1 MVSLVALPGVR
12 PHQKRLSLALKV
24 YNRHTSTQTLGKD
37 PETIGTLTHVN
48 TIMTAHSENTVQ
60 AQSTQQ
66 YSAKG
71 PDFMIIGGM
80 KCATST
86 LHEQLALQPGI
97 FMTSLKEPN
106 FFSNDE
112 EFAKG
117 MDYYH
122 ALFTG
127 AQPNDLCGESSTH
140 YTKLPTYPDTV
151 QRLAAAFPQSK
162 FIYVMRHPIDRLV
175 SQYIHEWTQRI
186 VDTDINEAIDQFPEM
201 IEYSLYTKQLQPYF
215 EQFGHDR
222 VLPVFFER
230 MLTHPQAELE
240 RVCQFIGYEGAPIW
254 QELDAQN
261 VSADRI
267 RISGWRDFLV
277 EAPGLKQLRRW
288 FIPKSLRTWVRSL
301 WSMKQRPQLSAERLA
316 TLEQLFDQD
325 LQVLGSWLGIPLTCA
340 TFKATA
346 KSQTSLH
353 WVN

>member
-1 MVSLVALPGVR
+1 MTDR
-12 PHQKRLSLALKV
+12 
-24 YNRHTSTQTLGKD
+24 STATD
-37 PETIGTLTHVN
+37 TP
-48 TIMTAHSENTVQ
+48 
-60 AQSTQQ
+60 
-66 YSAKG
+66 KG
-71 PDFMIIGGM
+71 PDFIIMGGM

-122 ALFTG
+122 SLFAE
-127 AQPNDLCGESSTH
+127 AQADDLCGESSTH

-151 QRLAAAFPQSK
+151 KRLAAAFPHAK

-186 VDTDINEAIDQFPEM
+186 VDTEIDEAIDQFPEM
-201 IEYSLYTKQLQPYF
+201 VEYSLYTKQLQPYF
-215 EQFGHDR
+215 EQFGRER

-230 MLTHPQAELE
+230 MLAQPQAELE
-240 RVCQFIGYEGAPIW
+240 RVCQFIGYQGAPTW

-267 RISGWRDFLV
+267 RTSAWRDFLV

-288 FIPKSLRTWVRSL
+288 LIPKSLRTWVRSL
-301 WSMKQRPQLSAERLA
+301 WSMKKRPQLSNERLVD
-316 TLEQLFDQD
+316 LQKIFDQD
-325 LQVLGSWLGIPLTCA
+325 LEMLGAWLGIPLTCA
-340 TFKATA
+340 TFKATV
-346 KSQTSLH
+346 KSQNSLH
-353 WVN
+353 WVE